1 MHHPI
6 ESTFYFLAQL
16 PENLRNLSK
25 CAMYHVGHKT
35 APNYFSNNSVKPRSI
50 LISFGTQ
57 VLQQMSYNT
66 GISHFLQNGKH
77 GTSLRFI

>member
-1 MHHPI
+1 
-6 ESTFYFLAQL
+6 
-16 PENLRNLSK
+16 
-25 CAMYHVGHKT
+25 MYHVGHKT